1 MIRLSADDLI
11 YQDSLQ
17 GHIVSIRRG
26 QEKFN
31 HPGIAFLAQ
40 QASSRVVVLLKNAN
54 KTLPID
60 FKSLHAEEEAA
71 SSSSPPS
78 STAVAAHI
86 AVIGPNADNIQA
98 LWGDYAGPSAGA
110 NVTAL
115 QAAIAEVGADR
126 VKYAAGCSVRKPQQY
141 NIALCTLDSAF
152 DAAVA
157 AARGAKMILAVMGT
171 VGAGSINGIHTH
183 PIEVEGTDRL
193 NISLPGE

>member
-1 MIRLSADDLI
+1 M
-11 YQDSLQ
+11 
-17 GHIVSIRRG
+17 
-26 QEKFN
+26 
-31 HPGIAFLAQ
+31 
-40 QASSRVVVLLKNAN
+40 LLKNAN

-78 STAVAAHI
+78 SAAHI

-98 LWGDYAGPSAGA
+98 LWGDYAGPSAAA

-126 VKYAAGCSVRKPQQY
+126 VKFAAGCSVRKPQY